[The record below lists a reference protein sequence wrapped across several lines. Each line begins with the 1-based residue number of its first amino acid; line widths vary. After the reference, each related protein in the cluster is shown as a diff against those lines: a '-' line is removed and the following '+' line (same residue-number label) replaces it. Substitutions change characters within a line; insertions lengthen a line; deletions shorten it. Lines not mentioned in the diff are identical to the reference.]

1 MSKVKALRAKTNRV
15 LQRLN
20 TENKTVRAIRGAVNT
35 RIRNPLLRA
44 NARVNDAIDDN
55 VLKVTT
61 MLLDKKLIS
70 PKQASRI
77 YDAIQS
83 NESKYPA
90 KSISDSIARDNTRQR
105 TLRTLGGTIPNT
117 NTTQRLKNTITNRIA
132 NLPEPQNSTFRAKL
146 DNINQKT
153 KTINRLE
160 RKLAQNYRTA
170 RTAAKITPLG
180 ALIATMVASRDSDTP
195 SKNAGVKKRALPFHS
210 SPPSLPNT
218 RHPVSRSGKYMT
230 KRAIKKASSGNFTP
244 MSSMSES
251 DNQTPSSPFDFPFL
265 GSKKSPAQYSMN
277 PSAYAASQSAL
288 KNTTTSPKYSI
299 FEPSTPESSKTSQS
313 PVYSPQDL
321 SDEMLGK
328 FTEAI
333 KQAYD
338 AQDRITAQK
347 QYYEDLMNAA
357 NAAREQANAYAP
369 TQPSPYDPSNP
380 YDTSGGIDWL
390 NDPSYYDP
398 SYYDP
403 SYYQEPVQP
412 FIPEYKLVYGS
423 NRPAKSKTATSS
435 PLKSFR
441 PDGSKPK

>member
-55 VLKVTT
+55 VLRATT

-195 SKNAGVKKRALPFHS
+195 SKNAGVKKRAMPFHS

-265 GSKKSPAQYSMN
+265 GSKKSPAEYLMN

-288 KNTTTSPKYSI
+288 KNTTSPSLSQRFPKN
-299 FEPSTPESSKTSQS
+299 PSTSQA

-321 SDEMLGK
+321 SDEML
-328 FTEAI
+328 E
-333 KQAYD
+333 
-338 AQDRITAQK
+338 